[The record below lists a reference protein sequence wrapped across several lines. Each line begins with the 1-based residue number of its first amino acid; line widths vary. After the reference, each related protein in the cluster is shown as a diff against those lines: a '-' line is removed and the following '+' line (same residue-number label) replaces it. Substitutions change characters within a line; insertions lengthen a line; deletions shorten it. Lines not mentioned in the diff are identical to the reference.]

1 MSDAMPIVPKS
12 WRLESGEEVL
22 REAAID
28 AQVVELDRRL
38 ERRSTWRHVVFLGGF
53 AVVMFVAL
61 VAQAA
66 DGRAPISTMDWIVFG
81 GGATVAAVFAIVQ
94 LRSMQFADS
103 SLPTRYLFTNLR
115 IMELDRAN
123 CLIDVIAAGEIES
136 VCIDENDI
144 VRISRNEDDVI
155 PYFWL
160 RGIEDPD
167 ELFEFVRDTYT

>member
-1 MSDAMPIVPKS
+1 MSEAMPIVPKS

-28 AQVVELDRRL
+28 ARVVELDRRL
-38 ERRSTWRHVVFLGGF
+38 ERRSTWRHVVLFGGF
-53 AVVMFVAL
+53 AVVMVVAL

-81 GGATVAAVFAIVQ
+81 GLATAASVFAIIR
-94 LRSMQFADS
+94 LRSRQSAKPE
-103 SLPTRYLFTNLR
+103 LPTRYLFTNLR
-115 IMELDRAN
+115 IMLLDSAN
-123 CLIDVIAAGEIES
+123 CLIDWIVASEIES

-144 VRISRNEDDVI
+144 VRVSRNEDDVI